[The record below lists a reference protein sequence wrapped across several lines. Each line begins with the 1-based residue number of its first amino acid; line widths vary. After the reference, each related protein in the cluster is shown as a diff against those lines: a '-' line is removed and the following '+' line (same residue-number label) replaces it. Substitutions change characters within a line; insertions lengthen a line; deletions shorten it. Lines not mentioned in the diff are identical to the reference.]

1 MKIKKKYSYS
11 DGNQVWRIKLTD
23 TDKLLIETRDTEKME
38 AFFHCFHLSDGK
50 PIFTN
55 QQMNEK
61 YWLGIEAIHNDVIL
75 FHKFAKPDMPGHK
88 GIFAFDINT
97 QNVLWENDTYA
108 FLFIL
113 DNKIYAY
120 QELFEGKK
128 VFTLNVQTGELIED
142 LGANPSNINDL
153 KNLADAEFDY
163 TDYKFPE
170 FYYGT
175 GSNPMIDDMI
185 NFETKKLSI
194 TGNIEFLQHVSF
206 LLCNYH
212 SNSNDKG
219 LTNTFVVFNLKKG
232 KRIFKEI
239 LNINLNAFAPDSFF
253 VYNKLL
259 ILMKEKN
266 QVVVYELAE

>member
-38 AFFHCFHLSDGK
+38 AYFHCFHLTNGK
-50 PIFTN
+50 TIFTN

-97 QNVLWENDTYA
+97 QKVFWENENYSY
-108 FLFIL
+108 LFIL
-113 DNKIYAY
+113 EGKIYSY
-120 QELFEGKK
+120 KEIFEGRMF
-128 VFTLNVQTGELIED
+128 FTLNIQTGELIED
-142 LGANPSNINDL
+142 LGDNPPNINDL
-153 KNLADAEFDY
+153 KDIADAEFDY

-170 FYYGT
+170 FHYGT
-175 GSNPMIDDMI
+175 SSNSIIDDMI
-185 NFETKKLSI
+185 NSETEKLSLV
-194 TGNIEFLQHVSF
+194 GNIEFVQYGDF

-212 SNSNDKG
+212 SNSNNKG
-219 LTNTFVVFNLKKG
+219 LTNTFVVFNLKNR

-253 VYNKLL
+253 VYNNLL
-259 ILMKEKN
+259 VLMKEKTR
-266 QVVVYELAE
+266 VVVYELAE

>member
-11 DGNQVWRIKLTD
+11 DGKQVWRIKLTD
-23 TDKLLIETRDTEKME
+23 TKKLLIETRDTEKME
-38 AFFHCFHLSDGK
+38 AYFHCFHLADGK
-50 PIFTN
+50 TIFTN
-55 QQMNEK
+55 QQMYEK

-97 QNVLWENDTYA
+97 QNVLWENEDYS

-113 DNKIYAY
+113 EGKIYSY
-120 QELFEGKK
+120 KEIFEGRRFFILD
-128 VFTLNVQTGELIED
+128 VLTGELIED
-142 LGANPSNINDL
+142 LGNNPSNISDL
-153 KNLADAEFDY
+153 KDLADAKFDFAA
-163 TDYKFPE
+163 YKFPD

-175 GSNPMIDDMI
+175 GSIPIIDNMI
-185 NFETKKLSI
+185 NSETEKLSLV
-194 TGNIEFLQHVSF
+194 GNIEFVQYENF

-212 SNSNDKG
+212 SNSNNKG
-219 LTNTFVVFNLKKG
+219 LTNTFVVFNLKK
-232 KRIFKEI
+232 KKKIFKEI

-253 VYNKLL
+253 VYNNLL
-259 ILMKEKN
+259 ILMKEKT

>member
-1 MKIKKKYSYS
+1 MKIKKKHSYS

-38 AFFHCFHLSDGK
+38 AFFHCFHLADGK

-88 GIFAFDINT
+88 GIFAFDINR
-97 QNVLWENDTYA
+97 QKILWENDTYA
-108 FLFIL
+108 FLFLL

-128 VFTLNVQTGELIED
+128 VFTLNVQTGQLNED
-142 LGANPSNINDL
+142 LGNNPLNINDL

-163 TDYKFPE
+163 TNYKFPE

-175 GSNPMIDDMI
+175 GSNHIIDDVI
-185 NFETKKLSI
+185 NSETEKLSI
-194 TGNIEFLQHVSF
+194 VGNVEFVQSGNF

-219 LTNTFVVFNLKKG
+219 LTNTFVVFNLNKR

-259 ILMKEKN
+259 ILMKEKK

>member
-1 MKIKKKYSYS
+1 MKIKKKYKYS

-23 TDKLLIETRDTEKME
+23 TEKLLIETRDTEKME
-38 AFFHCFHLSDGK
+38 AFFHCFYLADGK
-50 PIFTN
+50 PIFLN
-55 QQMNEK
+55 QQMHEK

-97 QNVLWENDTYA
+97 QKVLWENEDYS

-113 DNKIYAY
+113 EGKIYTY
-120 QELFEGKK
+120 REIFEGRRF
-128 VFTLNVQTGELIED
+128 FTLKVQTGELIED
-142 LGANPSNINDL
+142 LGDNPPNINEL
-153 KNLADAEFDY
+153 KDIADAEFDY
-163 TDYKFPE
+163 TNYKFPE
-170 FYYGT
+170 FYYGEST
-175 GSNPMIDDMI
+175 NPIIDDMI
-185 NFETKKLSI
+185 NSETNKLSI
-194 TGNIEFLQHVSF
+194 TGNIEYVQYRDF

-212 SNSNDKG
+212 SNSDKNG
-219 LTNTFVVFNLKKG
+219 LTNTFVVFNLKKR

-259 ILMKEKN
+259 VLMKEKT